1 MIKLLFAHVRNQVT
15 KIRDQ
20 RDDKTKGKK
29 KGKKK
34 KKRIVKKKFYSLLG
48 LIGFN

>member
-1 MIKLLFAHVRNQVT
+1 MYE
-15 KIRDQ
+15 IRS
-20 RDDKTKGKK
+20 RKSEIREMRKEGKK
-29 KGKKK
+29 G

>member
-1 MIKLLFAHVRNQVT
+1 MYE
-15 KIRDQ
+15 IRS
-20 RDDKTKGKK
+20 RKSEIREIDKAKGKK
-29 KGKKK
+29 KGEKK